1 MGLWK
6 LMFLR
11 AYFNCSFCYMER
23 RAVSNTMKYYIQC
36 KDFTQAYAVSLAFSK
51 HYKKNYINGGGKMR
65 NGYITVDI
73 DQNEFV
79 FFYEGTRPNP
89 INVDD
94 FVKKYFGSQKKQS
107 LK

>member
-1 MGLWK
+1 
-6 LMFLR
+6 MFLR
-11 AYFNCSFCYMER
+11 AHFNCSFCDMER
-23 RAVSNTMKYYIQC
+23 RAVFGTMKYYIRC
-36 KDFTQAYAVSLAFSK
+36 NNFHQAYAVSASFSK
-51 HYKKNYINGGGKMR
+51 HYKKDHKNGSGKMR

-89 INVDD
+89 INIDD